1 MGSLLLHHHHQQ
13 LQMNPFA
20 FSICRAAAATKLS
33 FIKCCCISTTS
44 TNSKLITKRVCAA
57 DEIKQQW
64 LNSLTCTPP
73 ILPTN
78 NNQQDSNWVI
88 GIDPDVSG
96 ALAVLKT
103 TEEGFASSAQVYD
116 SPNVKMLVG
125 KRIRRRM
132 DTKAMVELLRSL
144 NIPNGTTAYIE
155 QSLPYPGDGK
165 LGWWS
170 GGFNYGLW
178 IGVLVA
184 SEISVVPV
192 PSVRWKQEFK
202 LSGNGKTKDDSR
214 ALACTLF
221 PSLSSSLKR
230 KKDHGRAEALLI
242 AAYGKGIKLNA
253 DSLCPPHNSI
263 LRYRKTQEQDLFPK
277 VSTVIEQQRND
288 STIIVDLLIND
299 GISIVGYSRGLFVLW
314 NPSIRRS
321 VGILGPVYLFYP
333 FGFAV
338 CSVTNEPTVV
348 KISYPWKVEIFALS
362 SKRWA
367 VIQCRPLL

>member
-1 MGSLLLHHHHQQ
+1 MGSLHTNYQ
-13 LQMNPFA
+13 QMNPFSFA
-20 FSICRAAAATKLS
+20 ICRAATKLS
-33 FIKCCCISTTS
+33 FTSVTNCCCISTGTRTRTRTITS
-44 TNSKLITKRVCAA
+44 KRVCATD

-73 ILPTN
+73 ILPNITTTN
-78 NNQQDSNWVI
+78 NDDDTQVVDSKWVI

-103 TEEGFASSAQVYD
+103 NQDDDAFASSAQVYD

-192 PSVRWKQEFK
+192 PSIRWKQEFK

-242 AAYGKGIKLNA
+242 AAYGKGIKLNT
-253 DSLCPPHNSI
+253 DSLC
-263 LRYRKTQEQDLFPK
+263 
-277 VSTVIEQQRND
+277 VSESLAPIEIEN
-288 STIIVDLLIND
+288 TTL
-299 GISIVGYSRGLFVLW
+299 
-314 NPSIRRS
+314 
-321 VGILGPVYLFYP
+321 
-333 FGFAV
+333 
-338 CSVTNEPTVV
+338 
-348 KISYPWKVEIFALS
+348 
-362 SKRWA
+362 
-367 VIQCRPLL
+367 

>member
-1 MGSLLLHHHHQQ
+1 MGSLHQYHTSSNYYQ
-13 LQMNPFA
+13 QMNPFL
-20 FSICRAAAATKLS
+20 ICRAAAASTKLS
-33 FIKCCCISTTS
+33 FGLTKCCCIPTS
-44 TNSKLITKRVCAA
+44 TSTRTRTRTRSITSKRVCGT
-57 DEIKQQW
+57 DDIKQQW

-73 ILPTN
+73 ILPNIISNDDGTEVV
-78 NNQQDSNWVI
+78 DSKWVI
-88 GIDPDVSG
+88 GVDPDVSG

-103 TEEGFASSAQVYD
+103 NEEDGFGTSAEVYD

-192 PSVRWKQEFK
+192 PSIRWKQEFK

-242 AAYGKGIKLNA
+242 AAYGKGIKLNT
-253 DSLCPPHNSI
+253 DSLC
-263 LRYRKTQEQDLFPK
+263 
-277 VSTVIEQQRND
+277 VSESLAPIEMENI
-288 STIIVDLLIND
+288 TL
-299 GISIVGYSRGLFVLW
+299 
-314 NPSIRRS
+314 
-321 VGILGPVYLFYP
+321 
-333 FGFAV
+333 
-338 CSVTNEPTVV
+338 
-348 KISYPWKVEIFALS
+348 
-362 SKRWA
+362 
-367 VIQCRPLL
+367 